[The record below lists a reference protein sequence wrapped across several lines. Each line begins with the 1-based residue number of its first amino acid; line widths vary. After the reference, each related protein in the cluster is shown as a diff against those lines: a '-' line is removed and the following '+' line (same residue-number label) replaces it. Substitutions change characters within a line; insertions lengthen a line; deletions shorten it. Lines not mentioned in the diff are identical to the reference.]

1 MATRS
6 AREAMYHQL
15 TEVLGHGPAETLM
28 SYLPDERPATK
39 GDVTELRQ
47 EIRDVRSGLH
57 TDVETSRS
65 DLHAEIEAMR
75 TGFHAEL
82 REFRAEVR
90 EDLRHIQGLLAAQT
104 RTHVAAS
111 LGSAVT
117 VAGLVFIA
125 AQIV

>member
-6 AREAMYHQL
+6 AREALYHQL

-39 GDVTELRQ
+39 ADITELRG
-47 EIRDVRSGLH
+47 EIAGLRE
-57 TDVETSRS
+57 DF
-65 DLHAEIEAMR
+65 R
-75 TGFHAEL
+75 TEL
-82 REFRAEVR
+82 RVFRGEVR
-90 EDLRHIQGLLAAQT
+90 EDLRHTQGLLAAQT